1 MIVSR
6 PRFGLVGAGYWGA
19 NLIRNCEELG
29 VLVSVC
35 DVDDSKLA
43 SLRSRYH
50 ELATTTDYSA
60 MLKGP
65 VDAVVIAA
73 PAQLHARLAIEAISA
88 GKHVFIEK
96 PLALTVPDAE
106 AVMKAAEDCGIVVS
120 VGHVVLYHPAV
131 RELLNLLR
139 AGAIGDLW
147 HVRSRRLSFGK
158 LRAHENVWWSFAPH
172 DVALMLELFQESPE
186 YAEASALGRAVPG
199 ISDLVYAD
207 YVFSSDR
214 SAHIEV
220 GWLEPSK
227 AVRLDVFGTRGVLTL
242 EDFGTHAALTRTPCE
257 VRPGSPVPELWRG
270 QPEDVA
276 FPSGEPL
283 KIELQAFIEAI
294 MTNSV
299 PVTSVRHGVEVVR
312 TLAMADLSSNSTSGL
327 SEVLA

>member
-35 DVDDSKLA
+35 DVDENKLA
-43 SLRSRYH
+43 PLRNRYH
-50 ELATTTDYSA
+50 ELATTTDFSA

-65 VDAVVIAA
+65 VDAIVIAA
-73 PAQLHARLAIEAISA
+73 PAQLHARLAIEAINA

-106 AVMKAAEDCGIVVS
+106 AVMKAAEACGIVVS

-131 RELLNLLR
+131 RELVNRLR
-139 AGAIGDLW
+139 AGGIGDLW

-172 DVALMLELFQESPE
+172 DVSMMLELFQESPE
-186 YAEASALGRAVPG
+186 YAQASALGRAVPG
-199 ISDLVYAD
+199 ISDLVYTD
-207 YVFSSDR
+207 YVFSGDR

-242 EDFGTHAALTRTPCE
+242 EDFGTHATLTRTPCE
-257 VRPGSPVPELWRG
+257 LRPGLPIPELWRG
-270 QPEDVA
+270 EAENVDFA
-276 FPSGEPL
+276 SGEPL
-283 KIELQAFIEAI
+283 RIELQAFIEAI
-294 MTNSV
+294 MSNTTPITDV
-299 PVTSVRHGVEVVR
+299 KHGVEVVR
-312 TLAMADLSSNSTSGL
+312 ALAMADLPSNSTSGR
-327 SEVLA
+327 SKVLA